1 MGYTSH
7 NMAKKLTRKTTKG
20 TVIYQA
26 KSGAIE
32 LRGDYSKDTLWATQ
46 AQIAEAFSVDVR
58 TVNEHITNIYRTK
71 ELAKGSTIRKFRIVQ
86 HEGKRDVEREV
97 MHYNLDAILSIGYRV
112 NSKTAT
118 QFRQW
123 ATKTLRSHIVD
134 GYTINRSRIG
144 KNYDALLRAVEEA
157 GKLLPARSL
166 LDTQSVLELVKTF
179 ASTWVSLDAYDRSEL
194 PTVGATKKQVK
205 LTGEE
210 LTGAILE
217 FKQELMRKG
226 EATDLF
232 GSERERDSI
241 TGIVGNVLQSFGGK
255 DLYASVEEKA
265 VHFLYFIVKNHPF
278 ADGNKRSGA
287 FSFVWFLKKAGIL
300 EIRQMSPQ
308 ALTAV
313 TLLVAESDP
322 KDKDRVVGL
331 LLMLLGRG

>member
-1 MGYTSH
+1 
-7 NMAKKLTRKTTKG
+7 MAKKKATKS
-20 TVIYQA
+20 TNTNVIYQA

-32 LRGDYSKDTLWATQ
+32 LRGDLMNETLWATRMDMAKVFGVNPQ
-46 AQIAEAFSVDVR
+46 AVTKHLQNIYKEKELVR
-58 TVNEHITNIYRTK
+58 TATSSKMELVQNES
-71 ELAKGSTIRKFRIVQ
+71 G
-86 HEGKRDVEREV
+86 REV
-97 MHYNLDAILSIGYRV
+97 KRQVDIYNLDAVIAVGYRI
-112 NSKTAT
+112 NSLTGTK
-118 QFRQW
+118 FRIW

-144 KNYDALLRAVEEA
+144 KNYDALVKAVEEA

-179 ASTWVSLDAYDRSEL
+179 ASTWVSLDAYDRSAL

-205 LTGEE
+205 LTGAE

-241 TGIVGNVLQSFGGK
+241 TGIVGNVLQAFGGK
-255 DLYASVEEKA
+255 DLYSSVEEKA
-265 VHFLYFIVKNHPF
+265 VHLLYFIVKNHPF

-300 EIRQMSPQ
+300 HIDRMSPQ